1 MICPQCKTENS
12 EILSFC
18 QHCGVHLLLSE
29 PRPTASAP
37 HQSYRYEPGA
47 AAQPPPAYRG
57 YQSSFV
63 PVATVAQQAGYVLAT
78 KPMRWLAMFIDHLLI
93 LLVIPIALIPLI
105 GGLIAGGLIIAFWVM
120 RDVKGAS
127 PGKQLLGLQV
137 VSKDGQP
144 ATREALIKRNL
155 PFAVPHI
162 LQIIPYAGIFL
173 SALLMFPINLIEAIL
188 VVATGERI
196 GDRIAGTMVVK
207 K

>member
-1 MICPQCKTENS
+1 MTCPQCKTQDADDVN
-12 EILSFC
+12 FC
-18 QHCGVHLLLSE
+18 QRCGTRLQV
-29 PRPTASAP
+29 SAP
-37 HQSYRYEPGA
+37 SPATFAPNPSYRYESGA
-47 AAQPPPAYRG
+47 SSEPPQGYSG